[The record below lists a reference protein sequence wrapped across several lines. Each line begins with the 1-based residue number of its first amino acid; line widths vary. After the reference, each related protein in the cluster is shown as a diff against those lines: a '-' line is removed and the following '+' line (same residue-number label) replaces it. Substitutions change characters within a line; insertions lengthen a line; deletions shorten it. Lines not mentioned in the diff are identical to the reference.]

1 VNRYAR
7 RAILCL
13 VLLATAAIRLRL
25 LQVPLERDEGEYAY
39 GASLLIDGH
48 APFSLMYSM
57 KLPGTQFA
65 YATFLA
71 LFGRSSAA
79 IRSGLLLVN
88 AATTLLVFGLGRRLL
103 KPAGALAAAA
113 AFAALSLSP
122 AFLGIFAHATHFVI
136 LLAVAGLL
144 VLHIALESRRRR
156 HFAAAGAL
164 LGGAVLMKQA
174 GLVFPALAICWW
186 AWERR
191 SRPRGW
197 MAEGVSLCAGIAT
210 PLLATAAAVALA
222 GTFTAMWFWTVTY
235 AREYATALPFAQ
247 GMRKLGLAAARFG
260 PATLPLLLLAAA
272 GLAVALA
279 RRSALLPLFLLCSL
293 VAVAAGFY
301 FRRHYFI
308 LAIPAAA
315 LLAGYAFDALAARAR
330 SAAVVAICAAC
341 AWTLF
346 AERELLFALPPAA
359 VSRAIYGE
367 NPFPEAIEI
376 ARYLREHTG
385 ERDRIAVLGS
395 EPEIPF
401 YAGRLSVTGHVYMYS
416 LMEAHPFA
424 GMMQEQAIREIES
437 ARPPYIVWVLAQA
450 SWLPQAGAP
459 RLLPEWA
466 RRYVVQGYRVV
477 GNATVVDLTHTRYV
491 WGAAAE
497 SEPIGETTVALVL
510 QRR

>member
-1 VNRYAR
+1 MSRNAR
-7 RAILCL
+7 RAVLGL
-13 VLLATAAIRLRL
+13 LLLAAAAIRLRL

-39 GASLLIDGH
+39 GASLLLDGYP
-48 APFSLMYSM
+48 PFSLMYSM

-65 YATFLA
+65 YASFLA
-71 LFGRSSAA
+71 LFGHSTAA
-79 IRSGLLLVN
+79 IRFGLLLVN
-88 AATTLLVFGLGRRLL
+88 AATTLLVFALGRRIL
-103 KPAGALAAAA
+103 KPGGALAAAA

-136 LLAVAGLL
+136 LFAVAGLL
-144 VLHIALESRRRR
+144 VLHVALQSGRLW
-156 HFAAAGAL
+156 HFAATGAL
-164 LGGAVLMKQA
+164 LGAAVLMKQA
-174 GLVFPALAICWW
+174 GLVFPALAVCWW

-191 SRPRGW
+191 SRPPRW
-197 MAEGVSLCAGIAT
+197 AAEGVSLCAGLAA
-210 PLLATAAAVALA
+210 PLLVTAAAVALA
-222 GTFTAMWFWTVTY
+222 GTLPAMWFWTVTY
-235 AREYATALPFAQ
+235 AREYATALPLTQ
-247 GMRKLGLAAARFG
+247 GTRKLGNAVARFG
-260 PATLPLLLLAAA
+260 PATLPVLLLAAA

-279 RRSALLPLFLLCSL
+279 RRAALLPLFLLCSL
-293 VAVAAGFY
+293 AGAAVGFY

-330 SAAVVAICAAC
+330 IAALTAICAAC
-341 AWTLF
+341 AWTLV

-385 ERDRIAVLGS
+385 ERERIAVLGS

-401 YAGRLSVTGHVYMYS
+401 YARRLSATGHVYMYS

-424 GMMQEQAIREIES
+424 GVMQEQAIREIES

-450 SWLPQAGAP
+450 SWLPKPGAP
-459 RLLPEWA
+459 RRLQEWA
-466 RRYVVQGYRVV
+466 RRYVAQGYRLV
-477 GNATVVDLTHTRYV
+477 GSATVVDLTHTRYV
-491 WGAAAE
+491 WGAAAD